1 MGVGVKRELF
11 AIGVTL
17 DVRRRT
23 SALKK
28 TLSLSIV
35 AHGLAALKAPF
46 PLPLIIVNR
55 KIKAYLIE
63 AAAAEVQNRD
73 KMTRL
78 MFFAE

>member
-1 MGVGVKRELF
+1 MYG
-11 AIGVTL
+11 
-17 DVRRRT
+17 DVR
-23 SALKK
+23 ALSKK
-28 TLSLSIV
+28 TLSLSIE